1 MRAIASL
8 AVLVGLGITVAAPAG
23 FTGATSIE
31 VTSLAD
37 AAVLA
42 FLTVLATRISWWETT
57 KAERSEAAYADM
69 LGALE
74 AHFATHR

>member
-1 MRAIASL
+1 M
-8 AVLVGLGITVAAPAG
+8 
-23 FTGATSIE
+23 
-31 VTSLAD
+31 TSLAD

-42 FLTVLATRISWWETT
+42 FLTVLAMRISWWETT